1 MDIKPVTNNSAQP
14 GQRISDTGN
23 FNVDLPSV
31 AARQAATPVQTVN
44 AVQQSAQ
51 IPDLDKAD
59 DAVKNINEALK
70 SLSRNLEF
78 SIDSDSN
85 RSVVK
90 VVDHETGEVIRQM
103 PTPEA
108 LEIAK
113 ALDRVQGLLIH
124 QKA

>member
-1 MDIKPVTNNSAQP
+1 MDIKPVTNSSAQP

-85 RSVVK
+85 RSIVK

-113 ALDRVQGLLIH
+113 ALDRVQGLLIQ

>member
-1 MDIKPVTNNSAQP
+1 MDIKPVGNNTAQP
-14 GQRISDTGN
+14 GQRVSDTGN
-23 FNVDLPSV
+23 FSVDLPSV

-113 ALDRVQGLLIH
+113 ALDRVQGLLIQ

>member
-23 FNVDLPSV
+23 FNADLPSV